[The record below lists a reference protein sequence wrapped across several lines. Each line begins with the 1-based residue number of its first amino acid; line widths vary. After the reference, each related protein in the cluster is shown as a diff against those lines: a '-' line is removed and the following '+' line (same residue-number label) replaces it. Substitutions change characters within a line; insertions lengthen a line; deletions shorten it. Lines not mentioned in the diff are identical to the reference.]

1 MSRETLGRIWMVI
14 GVLMWLPGLGNVVVL
29 GVLAAA
35 AAPAW
40 ILIIIGVANLLQLT
54 VATLAI
60 IGGWR
65 LIRHRPGGRSILT
78 GLSWLSFVGPLMSA
92 PCWLVFAFG
101 ILNEHPLRG
110 EIPAWSTLAMFLAL
124 IIATAV
130 FSIPAYL
137 SLRLLRSG
145 ELGQAIEGR

>member
-1 MSRETLGRIWMVI
+1 MVI

-35 AAPAW
+35 AVPQW
-40 ILIIIGVANLLQLT
+40 TLIIVGVANLLQLT

-60 IGGWR
+60 IGAWR
-65 LIRHRPGGRSILT
+65 LIRNRPGGRSILT
-78 GLSWLSFVGPLMSA
+78 GLSWLFFVGPLMSA
-92 PCWLVFAFG
+92 PCWLVFVFG
-101 ILNEHPLRG
+101 IFNEDPLRG
-110 EIPAWSTLAMFLAL
+110 EIPSWTTLTMFLTL
-124 IIATAV
+124 TIATVV

-145 ELGQAIEGR
+145 EFGQAIEGR